1 MRVRGATAADETRA
15 VGGGGRAPKH
25 LHYVSTLSVF
35 GSKCHEGRSVDEG
48 TPLGRSAQGS
58 GVMFSEGY
66 SQSKWVCEKL
76 VAAAAGFQHDAEQ
89 RTHPTLVPCSIYRL
103 GFVSWHSRTGA
114 CNPADW
120 VTRVV
125 RGVAAVH
132 AKPTEREP
140 NNNLSL
146 APVDYVA
153 GTRTRRWYGGILM
166 VQVYIPDTV

>member
-1 MRVRGATAADETRA
+1 MSHFDATSTTDEVIEGISLAGKLAVVTGASSGLGVETSRVLAAAGAAVLMLARDE
-15 VGGGGRAPKH
+15 P
-25 LHYVSTLSVF
+25 
-35 GSKCHEGRSVDEG
+35 
-48 TPLGRSAQGS
+48 
-58 GVMFSEGY
+58 
-66 SQSKWVCEKL
+66 KL

-153 GTRTRRWYGGILM
+153 GTRTRR
-166 VQVYIPDTV
+166 